1 MQKKAAKDLIK
12 KIAIEKKE
20 REKRLLDQRR
30 LNAEK
35 AVLDIQLVSD
45 TIEEKVKKA

>member
-1 MQKKAAKDLIK
+1 LTFSIKKKAAKELIK

-20 REKRLLDQRR
+20 REKRLMDQRR

-35 AVLDIQLVSD
+35 AVLDI
-45 TIEEKVKKA
+45 